1 MSDQD
6 ILKEETTKVKTPKLS
21 SEFALPQCATETL
34 IKIVKGYAVASNGG
48 ETPIK
53 YMDVASAAGISP
65 TYVSSSNRFLAES
78 QILISPKYGFYLPS
92 EGAIRF
98 ARESAWDEAGAKS
111 HLRKIVAGCWYGQVA
126 IQNFTL
132 RPNLTQEDFKRALA
146 IKCGASE
153 GDAKALDFLID
164 FIIYT
169 GLVDKNDDG
178 TLTRG
183 NFDEIERPLGQPPLL
198 NGGGKPVLSSLPRQL
213 VQPIQPPSA
222 SLVIHLHIK
231 NFEDLTPENATRLKE
246 WLKSIN
252 DSDNPT
258 EVKINTEDQ

>member
-1 MSDQD
+1 MNDSEV
-6 ILKEETTKVKTPKLS
+6 LKEETTKVKIPKLS
-21 SEFALPQCATETL
+21 AEHALPQSATETL
-34 IKIVKGYAVASNGG
+34 VKIIKGYAVASNGG
-48 ETPIK
+48 ETAIK
-53 YMDVASAAGISP
+53 YMDVASAAGVNP
-65 TYVSSSNRFLAES
+65 TVVSSNNRFLAES
-78 QILISPKYGFYLPS
+78 EILVSPKYGFYLPS

-98 ARESAWDEAGAKS
+98 AREAAWDESGAKS
-111 HLRKIVAGCWYGQVA
+111 YLRKIVAACWYGQVG

-132 RPNLTQEDFKRALA
+132 RPTLTQEEFKRALA

-153 GDAKALDFLID
+153 GDSKALDFLIE

-183 NFDEIERPLGQPPLL
+183 NFDEIEKPFGQ
-198 NGGGKPVLSSLPRQL
+198 SSLVKNILEPIPTDRPAP
-213 VQPIQPPSA
+213 QPQTTPLPGT

-246 WLKSIN
+246 WLRSIN
-252 DSDNPT
+252 ESINPA